1 MRGGGVLDSLKR
13 LKYTAEKGM
22 LTPKEGLFMAQE
34 PKPSRPRA
42 ASTGQESTEPAVAP
56 ITSNTPL
63 PPLNPLPLS
72 EGAATDPG
80 SPAYPSPGLMPPD
93 VQTPPPYQPFAGPGG
108 KPGGSG
114 SAGERAITPVWALGS
129 IFVIMFV
136 SLILLVVLAVA
147 AANVSKSPAMPIW
160 TMIIIIIANIIYTLI
175 AVNLSR
181 GQGALSVPFMRPRR
195 GP

>member
-1 MRGGGVLDSLKR
+1 
-13 LKYTAEKGM
+13 
-22 LTPKEGLFMAQE
+22 MAQE
-34 PKPSRPRA
+34 PKPSRPRT
-42 ASTGQESTEPAVAP
+42 ASTGQEAFPEPAAAP
-56 ITSNTPL
+56 ITPNTPL
-63 PPLNPLPLS
+63 PPVNPLPLS
-72 EGAATDPG
+72 SEGTATDPG
-80 SPAYPSPGLMPPD
+80 GPAYPPPGLMPPD
-93 VQTPPPYQPFAGPGG
+93 VQTPQPYPPFAGPGG
-108 KPGGSG
+108 KPGGFG

-181 GQGALSVPFMRPRR
+181 GQGPLSVPFMQSRRRP
-195 GP
+195 

>member
-1 MRGGGVLDSLKR
+1 MKANATIKR
-13 LKYTAEKGM
+13 MQTRSSTTPTGIRITAE
-22 LTPKEGLFMAQE
+22 A
-34 PKPSRPRA
+34 
-42 ASTGQESTEPAVAP
+42 
-56 ITSNTPL
+56 L

-72 EGAATDPG
+72 SEGGTSDPAG
-80 SPAYPSPGLMPPD
+80 PAYPSPGLIPPN
-93 VQTPPPYQPFAGPGG
+93 VQTPPLYQPYGSQAG
-108 KPGGSG
+108 KPGGFG

-136 SLILLVVLAVA
+136 SLVLLVVLAVT
-147 AANVSKSPAMPIW
+147 AANVSKSPAVPIW

>member
-1 MRGGGVLDSLKR
+1 
-13 LKYTAEKGM
+13 
-22 LTPKEGLFMAQE
+22 MAQE

-42 ASTGQESTEPAVAP
+42 ASTGQDAFTEPAAAP

-72 EGAATDPG
+72 SEGAAPDPG
-80 SPAYPSPGLMPPD
+80 GPAYPPPGLMPPT
-93 VQTPPPYQPFAGPGG
+93 VQTPPPYPPYAGPGG

-114 SAGERAITPVWALGS
+114 GASERAITPVWALGS

-136 SLILLVVLAVA
+136 SLVLLVVLAVT
-147 AANVSKSPAMPIW
+147 AANVSKSPAVPIW

-181 GQGALSVPFMRPRR
+181 GQGALSVPFMRSRR